1 MAKSYWSHALLYSS
15 LAAALAGCGTVP
27 ENSAPLGSPVADSPA
42 TPPKSNL
49 ESALRLEPASRSG
62 NPDTYVV
69 SGRRY
74 RVQETSEGY
83 RERGVASWYG
93 KGFHG
98 RKTSS
103 GPLYNMFDL
112 TAAHKSL
119 PIPTYVRVTNLENG
133 RNVVVKVNDRGP
145 FVGQRIIDLSY
156 AAADRLA
163 MLGKGTAQVEVTA
176 LEPYQLLP
184 KLAARRADARR
195 QLAGQPSKSESD
207 GPATPRSA
215 REEPKAPD
223 SAAPS
228 VVASARAEPP
238 PASPP
243 LPLTLASVP
252 TEPSKRSIAEPA
264 RSVTPP
270 QGAAPPV
277 RVEPVPPAMS
287 EPPRSELIAV
297 RAGPPG
303 PVASPP
309 QTLAGDD
316 ASAGSSRASE
326 QAHVPQAPVLDVPA
340 PRLIAS
346 GEAPASVR
354 RDPSEKAGA
363 RRAKADRSSPS
374 SVEGRTARWSPSRD
388 GGQASRESR
397 KTAGPIQR
405 ADVRPSSRQAAAS
418 KAALVRLAGVKLN
431 RSRNFSD

>member
-27 ENSAPLGSPVADSPA
+27 ENSAPLGSPVADIPA

-69 SGRRY
+69 FGRRY

-195 QLAGQPSKSESD
+195 QLAGQPSKSASD

-223 SAAPS
+223 SAALS

-243 LPLTLASVP
+243 LPLTFASVP

-270 QGAAPPV
+270 RGAAPPMV

-340 PRLIAS
+340 PRLMAS

-374 SVEGRTARWSPSRD
+374 RD
-388 GGQASRESR
+388 GGQPSRESR